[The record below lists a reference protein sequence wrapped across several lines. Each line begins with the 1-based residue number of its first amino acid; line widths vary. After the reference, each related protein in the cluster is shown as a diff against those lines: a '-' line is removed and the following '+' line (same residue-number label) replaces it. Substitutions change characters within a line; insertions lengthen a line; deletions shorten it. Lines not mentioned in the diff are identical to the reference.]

1 LSLGKYLFAIGT
13 SSFLLWIMSLRRSSF
28 HNTTESN
35 FLGKYPRK
43 NMLFLV

>member
-1 LSLGKYLFAIGT
+1 LGEYLFAIGT

-35 FLGKYPRK
+35 FLGKYPG
-43 NMLFLV
+43 